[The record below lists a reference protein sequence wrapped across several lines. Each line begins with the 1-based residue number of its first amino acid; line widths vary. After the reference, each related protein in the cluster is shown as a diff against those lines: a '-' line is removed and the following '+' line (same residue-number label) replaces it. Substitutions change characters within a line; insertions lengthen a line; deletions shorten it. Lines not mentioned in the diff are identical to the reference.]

1 MELPETI
8 DEIKPKDYLV
18 ASLTAE
24 ERDFSKY
31 GYWKK
36 LHWIL
41 AYSMLEDSTP
51 TAKKSLKKL
60 KEFSTASDVKGTIHL
75 QCRI

>member
-8 DEIKPKDYLV
+8 DEIKTKDYLV
-18 ASLTAE
+18 AFLTAE
-24 ERDFSKY
+24 ERNISRY

-41 AYSMLEDSTP
+41 AYNVLEDSAP
-51 TAKKSLKKL
+51 TAKKSL
-60 KEFSTASDVKGTIHL
+60 
-75 QCRI
+75 RN